1 MKLKWRLG
9 GTGPILASCDN
20 INLLILNGKY
30 EHNLKANASFKRVK
44 TFQNT

>member
-9 GTGPILASCDN
+9 GTEPILASCDN
-20 INLLILNGKY
+20 INLPILNGKY
-30 EHNLKANASFKRVK
+30 RHNLKANASFRCVK